1 MANGT
6 KQNENKFIG
15 LSKPLLILAIVLVAG
30 QMIFWGAQTYN
41 TIWSTTNSYPRE
53 ISITAQGQA
62 ISSPDVAVVRVGVK
76 TEGMK
81 IAVVAK
87 ENNEKMNA
95 ILTALMAL
103 GIDKKD
109 IQTINYSLNPQY
121 DYTDKGE
128 RVFKGYALSQE
139 IKIKIRDF
147 AKAGDVLEK
156 STALGANLVGDLQF
170 TIDDP
175 VIATAAALQ
184 DAISKAKVKAQ
195 KISSASGLK
204 LKKIVRD
211 GCKTIPAAILSFRL
225 RHRQTSQ
232 NAFRRSWAT
241 ALKHFARLPRLA
253 RKSKIS
259 LRNSFATIS

>member
-62 ISSPDVAVVRVGVK
+62 ISSSDVAVVRVGVK

-175 VIATAAALQ
+175 HSHGRGFARRHQ
-184 DAISKAKVKAQ
+184 QSQSQSAKNFFSQRFEAQ
-195 KISSASGLK
+195 KDS
-204 LKKIVRD
+204 
-211 GCKTIPAAILSFRL
+211 
-225 RHRQTSQ
+225 
-232 NAFRRSWAT
+232 
-241 ALKHFARLPRLA
+241 
-253 RKSKIS
+253 
-259 LRNSFATIS
+259 